1 MEGGKEG
8 NSPVGRCRKNR
19 WTLWYTYT
27 SYSHETETGIL
38 SWDFFVYVFFPPDPS
53 PYRRQT
59 LITFS
64 RHQKNILGDFRTH
77 SVEVLKLLHPPS
89 FPLLSWKPTFGP
101 RLPPAAV
108 YNEAS
113 PANAVHLHTDIDNP
127 KNTFSVLPYT
137 LRNEGLLIRV
147 LFYGIISP
155 TVFLPPPSLLCHSKL
170 RLRRRRWYGTVYPEI
185 VQQERGADDRSPP
198 TNAKDL
204 PGIE

>member
-1 MEGGKEG
+1 MKRGTTAALQKNPSLQGQTWCGCVFGGKEGRIRVIQFWPIRMKREWKGTEKLMEGWKEG
-8 NSPVGRCRKNR
+8 NSPVGRCGKNR

-101 RLPPAAV
+101 FFSPACHLPRGI

-127 KNTFSVLPYT
+127 KKP
-137 LRNEGLLIRV
+137 
-147 LFYGIISP
+147 
-155 TVFLPPPSLLCHSKL
+155 FLCFHIL
-170 RLRRRRWYGTVYPEI
+170 
-185 VQQERGADDRSPP
+185 
-198 TNAKDL
+198 
-204 PGIE
+204 